1 MAEVIFSPEAAAQ
14 LECLEEY
21 LASRFYPGNAARYVE
36 RIVAACRGLGLA
48 PNRGI
53 RRDDLGEGIRLL
65 GFETRVAIYFRIT
78 DKQVVILGIHYG
90 GQVPSG
96 FR

>member
-36 RIVAACRGLGLA
+36 RM
-48 PNRGI
+48 
-53 RRDDLGEGIRLL
+53 RRPYL
-65 GFETRVAIYFRIT
+65 
-78 DKQVVILGIHYG
+78 YG
-90 GQVPSG
+90 RFPQ
-96 FR
+96 